1 MASNIIFLLAI
12 VVVLL
17 ILGYVFL
24 DRLHRFKSEIVD
36 QLTSK
41 QDVIKDTLSVHSNDI
56 NKRLILIDD
65 AQRKLTDLSNNVL
78 SLQEI
83 LADKKSRGAF
93 GEVQLENLLQ
103 NLLPAKN
110 YALQYQL
117 SNGLRCDCMLL
128 LPQPTGSVA
137 VDAKFPLENFQRYS
151 DPDISDIE
159 RKRYMQA
166 FNQDIKKHIND
177 IATKYIV
184 AGETANGAIMF
195 IPAES
200 VFADIHSKF
209 PDLVQLAQS
218 KSVWLTSPTT
228 LMAIVT
234 TASAVIKDNATREHI
249 GTIQQ
254 HLRALAKDFTIF
266 NERMIKLSKHI
277 DAVHTDAKQVHIT
290 ANKITKR
297 FAAIEQV
304 EIQEEN

>member
-1 MASNIIFLLAI
+1 MVINIIFLLLLVI
-12 VVVLL
+12 VLGC
-17 ILGYVFL
+17 LGYIFL
-24 DRLHRFKSEIVD
+24 DRLHRFKLEIVE

-41 QDVIKDTLSVHSNDI
+41 HDTMRDTLDNHSTDI
-56 NKRLILIDD
+56 AKRLILIDD

-93 GEVQLENLLQ
+93 GEVQLYNLLH

-110 YALQYQL
+110 YSMQHQL
-117 SNGLRCDCMLL
+117 SNGLRCDCLLL
-128 LPQPTGSVA
+128 LPPPTGNVA
-137 VDAKFPLENFQRYS
+137 IDAKFPLENYQRYN
-151 DPDISDIE
+151 DPEISEIE
-159 RKRYMQA
+159 RKHYIQA

-177 IATKYIV
+177 IAIKYIIP
-184 AGETANGAIMF
+184 GETANGAIMF
-195 IPAES
+195 IPAEA
-200 VFADIHSKF
+200 VFADIHSRF
-209 PDLVQLAQS
+209 PDLVTLAHA

-234 TASAVIKDNATREHI
+234 TASAVLKDNATREHI
-249 GTIQQ
+249 DCIQQ

-277 DAVHTDAKQVHIT
+277 EAVNTDAKQVHIS
-290 ANKITKR
+290 ADKITRR

-304 EIQEEN
+304 EIQEEE